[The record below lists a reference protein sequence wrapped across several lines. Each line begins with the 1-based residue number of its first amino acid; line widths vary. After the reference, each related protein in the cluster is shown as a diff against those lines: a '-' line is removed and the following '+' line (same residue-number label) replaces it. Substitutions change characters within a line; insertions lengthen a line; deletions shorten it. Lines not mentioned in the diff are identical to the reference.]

1 MTITKEYI
9 NKKYGN
15 ANLKRMEEAHSDDM
29 LEHLNDWNSK
39 VFQEVKDQLPI
50 GLENKICV
58 YWFQHF
64 FNRDEKQINKNF
76 TPSIYISDNPDF
88 FNTKD
93 EVDSFNC
100 NWLDIPFPNAK
111 SIQLLGDSDN
121 RIDLVDDAYNWYEL
135 FIIINDLMWKYGRLL
150 DIGISSIEC
159 AENKICVNW
168 SS

>member
-58 YWFQHF
+58 SWFQHF

-76 TPSIYISDNPDF
+76 TPSIFIEG
-88 FNTKD
+88 KQ
-93 EVDSFNC
+93 VDSFNC
-100 NWLDIPFPNAK
+100 NWLDVPFPNAK
-111 SIQLLGDSDN
+111 SIELSKDN

-135 FIIINDLMWKYGRLL
+135 FILMNDLMWKYGRLL
-150 DIGISSIEC
+150 DIGITSIEC

>member
-29 LEHLNDWNSK
+29 LEHLNDANSR

-76 TPSIYISDNPDF
+76 TPSIFIEG
-88 FNTKD
+88 KQ
-93 EVDSFNC
+93 VDSFNC
-100 NWLDIPFPNAK
+100 NWLDVPFPNAK
-111 SIQLLGDSDN
+111 SIELSKDN
-121 RIDLVDDAYNWYEL
+121 RIDLVDDAYNWHEL

>member
-9 NKKYGN
+9 NKKYGYT
-15 ANLKRMEEAHSDDM
+15 NLKRMEEAHSDDM
-29 LEHLNDWNSK
+29 LEHLNDANSR

-76 TPSIYISDNPDF
+76 TPSIFIEG
-88 FNTKD
+88 KQ
-93 EVDSFNC
+93 VDSFNC
-100 NWLDIPFPNAK
+100 NWLDVPFPNAK
-111 SIQLLGDSDN
+111 SIELSKDN

-135 FIIINDLMWKYGRLL
+135 FILMNDLMWKYGRLL
-150 DIGISSIEC
+150 DIGITSIEC

>member
-29 LEHLNDWNSK
+29 LEHLNDANSR

-58 YWFQHF
+58 SWFQHF

-76 TPSIYISDNPDF
+76 TPSIFIEG
-88 FNTKD
+88 KQ
-93 EVDSFNC
+93 VDSFNC
-100 NWLDIPFPNAK
+100 NWLDVPFPNAK
-111 SIQLLGDSDN
+111 SIELSKDN

-135 FIIINDLMWKYGRLL
+135 FILMNDLMWKYGRLL
-150 DIGISSIEC
+150 DIGITSIEC

>member
-58 YWFQHF
+58 SWFQHF

-76 TPSIYISDNPDF
+76 TPSIFIEG
-88 FNTKD
+88 KQ
-93 EVDSFNC
+93 VDSFNC
-100 NWLDIPFPNAK
+100 NWLDVPFPNAK
-111 SIQLLGDSDN
+111 SIELSKDN

-150 DIGISSIEC
+150 DIGITSIEC

>member
-9 NKKYGN
+9 NKKYGYT
-15 ANLKRMEEAHSDDM
+15 NLKRMEEAHSDDM

-58 YWFQHF
+58 SWFQHF

-76 TPSIYISDNPDF
+76 TPSIFIEG
-88 FNTKD
+88 KQ
-93 EVDSFNC
+93 VDSFNC
-100 NWLDIPFPNAK
+100 NWLDVPFPNAK
-111 SIQLLGDSDN
+111 SIELSKDN

-135 FIIINDLMWKYGRLL
+135 FILMNDLMWKYGRLL
-150 DIGISSIEC
+150 DIGITSIEC

>member
-15 ANLKRMEEAHSDDM
+15 AHLKRMEEAHSDDM

-58 YWFQHF
+58 SWFQHF

-76 TPSIYISDNPDF
+76 TPSIFIEG
-88 FNTKD
+88 KQ
-93 EVDSFNC
+93 VDSFNC
-100 NWLDIPFPNAK
+100 NWLDVPFPNAK
-111 SIQLLGDSDN
+111 SIELSKDN

-135 FIIINDLMWKYGRLL
+135 FILMNDLMWKYGRLL
-150 DIGISSIEC
+150 DIGITSIEC

>member
-9 NKKYGN
+9 NKKYGYT
-15 ANLKRMEEAHSDDM
+15 NLKRMEEAHSDDM

-76 TPSIYISDNPDF
+76 TPSIFIEG
-88 FNTKD
+88 KQ
-93 EVDSFNC
+93 VDSFNC
-100 NWLDIPFPNAK
+100 NWLDVPFPNAK
-111 SIQLLGDSDN
+111 SIELSKDN

-135 FIIINDLMWKYGRLL
+135 FILMNDLMWKYGRLL
-150 DIGISSIEC
+150 DIGITSIEC

>member
-9 NKKYGN
+9 NKKYGYT
-15 ANLKRMEEAHSDDM
+15 NLKRMEEAHSDDM
-29 LEHLNDWNSK
+29 LEHLNDANSR
-39 VFQEVKDQLPI
+39 VFQEIKDQLPI

-76 TPSIYISDNPDF
+76 TPSIFIEG
-88 FNTKD
+88 KQ
-93 EVDSFNC
+93 VDSFNC
-100 NWLDIPFPNAK
+100 NWLDVPFPNAK
-111 SIQLLGDSDN
+111 SIELSKDN

-135 FIIINDLMWKYGRLL
+135 FILMNDLMWKYGRLL
-150 DIGISSIEC
+150 DIGITSIEC